1 MISIDRAKKLIKQG
15 DINKLMQEAEKY
27 IDRVIEREATATG
40 KLDFIIF
47 EEPEPG
53 SHYFESEFSDLRDT
67 LQPIQVETYRKRIVK
82 AYRDEGYNAEYEI
95 EEKDN
100 GYHSYCFEIHG
111 FLKKDK
117 QERGT
122 K

>member
-15 DINKLMQEAEKY
+15 DINKLMQKAEKY

-53 SHYFESEFSDLRDT
+53 SYYFESEFSDLRDT

-82 AYRDEGYNAEYEI
+82 AYRDEGYNAEYAI

-111 FLKKDK
+111 FLKKTSK
-117 QERGT
+117 KGE
-122 K
+122 